1 MASLRIEF
9 HPSAV
14 DEAEGALEWYAA
26 RSPAAAK
33 AYLHELDHALSQ
45 IAEAPH
51 RWPRYSQDVRR
62 YQFRRFPFT
71 LFYRATQDSV
81 QVLAVAHQRRKPGY
95 WRHR

>member
-1 MASLRIEF
+1 MARLRIEF

-14 DEAEGALEWYAA
+14 DEAEGALQWYAE

-33 AYLHELDHALSQ
+33 AFLHELDHALSQ
-45 IAEAPH
+45 ILGAPE
-51 RWPRYSQDVRR
+51 RWPRFTQDTRR

-71 LFYRATQDSV
+71 LFFRVTQGTV

-95 WRHR
+95 WRDR